1 MWFRISSKVNRM
13 NLINIDFQCLIDSR
27 LLQFLPMRLMQWQMI
42 PSVLDVE
49 NKNSIEEIRIE
60 IEQIKQ
66 RLTTLAERQRK
77 LDEIIEQGKQLKAN
91 TDTEVIHFENI
102 QYNISFS

>member
-1 MWFRISSKVNRM
+1 
-13 NLINIDFQCLIDSR
+13 
-27 LLQFLPMRLMQWQMI
+27 MRLMQWQMI
-42 PSVLDVE
+42 PSALDVE

-66 RLTTLAERQRK
+66 RLTILVERQRK

-91 TDTEVIHFENI
+91 TDIEVS
-102 QYNISFS
+102 ISDSIRQRNTSSLRLRNPN